1 MFVVGI
7 NGNRYVLITFA
18 PGSDSCSLDLK
29 LRHAEEASVVMVE
42 IVGPDDLQL
51 NAEDIELQH
60 HRFRYIKQAALLS
73 RSGASILRAYADSEE
88 FVVSSHI
95 MKRGLGYNWRGIP
108 LLTWTSTLDALVQIY
123 VCMFVVVVVAF
134 VLIVS
139 VPVYSK
145 LINAFI

>member
-7 NGNRYVLITFA
+7 NGNQYVLITFP

-29 LRHAEEASVVMVE
+29 LGHAKAEETSVVMVA

-60 HRFRYIKQAALLS
+60 HRFRHVKQAALLF

-88 FVVSSHI
+88 FVVSSHS
-95 MKRGLGYNWRGIP
+95 MKRGPG
-108 LLTWTSTLDALVQIY
+108 V
-123 VCMFVVVVVAF
+123 
-134 VLIVS
+134 
-139 VPVYSK
+139 
-145 LINAFI
+145 